1 MRLIKLISILLICHA
16 YQSSFS
22 QTQIK
27 GPWTIECGI
36 SSPNA
41 FIRTSSFNLRYIS
54 PRFRW
59 SNEDIDEDNPKSEKF
74 RNTRLMVELIYAPPF
89 KVFCT
94 GFNVQSR
101 IVRYKK
107 FSMEVYGGMK
117 LFLVTGTEYTIPNS
131 RGGRKGD
138 SWYLNLGLLW
148 QIDLGIIAPFVDL
161 GGDRIITV
169 GTEVHF
175 RKIYRK
181 PQRRYKLLREK
192 N

>member
-1 MRLIKLISILLICHA
+1 MKFIPILLICLF
-16 YQSSFS
+16 SLPSFS
-22 QTQIK
+22 QTAIK
-27 GPWTIECGI
+27 GPWTIECGA

-41 FIRTSSFNLRYIS
+41 FIRSTSFNLRYIS

-74 RNTRLMVELIYAPPF
+74 KNTRLMVELIYTPPF
-89 KVFCT
+89 KVFCA

-107 FSMEVYGGMK
+107 FSMEIYGGMK
-117 LFLVTGTEYTIPNS
+117 LFLVTGTEYTIPNT

-148 QIDLGIIAPFVDL
+148 QVDLGMFAPFADI

-169 GTEVHF
+169 GTEMHL
-175 RKIYRK
+175 RKIYQK